1 MLYVQFNHK
10 EKDGNGLLI
19 NHVALVTCR
28 KKMLFS
34 GGNVRTCYIFIK
46 LQNGHLRLYILVQS
60 KIYKH

>member
-28 KKMLFS
+28 KK
-34 GGNVRTCYIFIK
+34 CYFQEEMSEPVIF
-46 LQNGHLRLYILVQS
+46 L
-60 KIYKH
+60 